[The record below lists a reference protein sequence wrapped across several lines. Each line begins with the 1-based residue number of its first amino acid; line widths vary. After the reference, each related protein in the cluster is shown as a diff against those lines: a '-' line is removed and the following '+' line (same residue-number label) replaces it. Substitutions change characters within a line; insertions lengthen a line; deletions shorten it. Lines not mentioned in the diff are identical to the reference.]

1 MKKRSG
7 AQSSAALLTKLASSV
22 PNDAVKLLFLDN
34 EDLSVLED
42 LDLFLLSEI
51 KRSPNG
57 TVEMK
62 FVDRLAVIKELNELK
77 KDSEKSVQDSFY
89 AALDRSAMLLKDGTD
104 GE

>member
-1 MKKRSG
+1 MKKKSEARLT
-7 AQSSAALLTKLASSV
+7 AELLTKLATSV
-22 PNDAVKLLFLDN
+22 PNDAVKLLFLES
-34 EDLSVLED
+34 EDLSVLEN

-62 FVDRLAVIKELNELK
+62 FVDRLAVIRELNALK
-77 KDSEKSVQDSFY
+77 KDSERSTQDSFY
-89 AALDRSAMLLKDGTD
+89 AALDRSAMLLKDG